1 MANFVPAF
9 IPNYTSWRR
18 ACSSAHRPPPS
29 SARAVA
35 ERRVLDAAIGDEGRH
50 VAGRRH
56 VERGVQRGGLGGG
69 DEAAGHALHL
79 FGGAVVD
86 RGGRAVGERGG
97 GGGGGRGAGAGYPGG
112 TRQPPG

>member
-35 ERRVLDAAIGDEGRH
+35 ERRVLDAAIGDEGRPL
-50 VAGRRH
+50 AGRRH
-56 VERGVQRGGLGGG
+56 VARGVQRGRLGGG
-69 DEAAGHALHL
+69 GAGGGHGPPLLGGALPARDARALH
-79 FGGAVVD
+79 
-86 RGGRAVGERGG
+86 ERDGDGG
-97 GGGGGRGAGAGYPGG
+97 GGAGAGGGDPG
-112 TRQPPG
+112 